1 MASVTTVSPTIDTR
15 DHRPGV
21 DRRDQRSNL
30 SGAVDLATVGGW
42 SVVSTFVVGGLD
54 LDYDGSGPAVDIG
67 AGRVARQAPG
77 GGQELVAIDAESGVS
92 LDTATTHYLFF
103 TGADEFDVRDA
114 DEPPD
119 ARSLLFGIIDTD
131 ADTTT
136 TSTRG
141 RSPVSQFLGLGGE
154 SSSVQFGNA
163 SNPSVLEAEDMADGT
178 TRRFREFVPSGK
190 TLELLSIGV
199 IESGVSGSVTG
210 LTAKVVDA
218 SGPTDL
224 YSTENKRDDGT
235 PLLAVDGG
243 ADLEMQLDNAT
254 GSTQTGV
261 AGRWVYRLVELS
273 TPPTAVFAL
282 GGYDDTI
289 TDLDSVEK
297 WDGSSWSSLSSMP
310 TKLTNHG
317 ASVTDAGNVLVIGG
331 RDSNGNR
338 VDSVA
343 EWDGSSWSSV
353 SSLSVPRGQHAATI
367 DDSGT
372 IYAIAGEDDAG
383 NRLASV
389 ETYDGSSWSSISSLS
404 QTRVDL
410 AATVDANGNVYALG
424 GFDSDGNELDT
435 VEKWDGNSWSTIT
448 SMNKKRGLLGAT
460 VDSNGDIYAIAGTTG
475 SSTFTTSVEKWD
487 GSSWSSVA
495 SLNRARRGHA
505 ATVDKDG
512 NLYAIGGYGS
522 TFDEM
527 DSVEQFDGSNWSGI
541 SNMSKHRNKVAAAG
555 QPYQLLF

>member
-1 MASVTTVSPTIDTR
+1 
-15 DHRPGV
+15 
-21 DRRDQRSNL
+21 
-30 SGAVDLATVGGW
+30 
-42 SVVSTFVVGGLD
+42 VSTFVVGGLD
-54 LDYDGSGPAVDIG
+54 LDYDSSGPAVDIG

-136 TSTRG
+136 TATRG

-154 SSSVQFGNA
+154 SSPIQFPDA

-199 IESGVSGSVTG
+199 IESGVSGGVTD

-235 PLLAVDGG
+235 PLLADDGG

-261 AGRWVYRLVELS
+261 AGRWIYRLVEQ
-273 TPPTAVFAL
+273 PTTTLTGIFAL
-282 GGYDDTI
+282 GGYDTTANI
-289 TDLDSVEK
+289 TDTAEKWDGSSWSTISPMSNERTAHAAASDDTGAPYAIGERGSADVEK
-297 WDGSSWSSLSSMP
+297 WDGSSWTAVASLP
-310 TKLTNHG
+310 AIRKKF
-317 ASVTDAGNVLVIGG
+317 
-331 RDSNGNR
+331 
-338 VDSVA
+338 
-343 EWDGSSWSSV
+343 
-353 SSLSVPRGQHAATI
+353 AATV
-367 DDSGT
+367 DNSGAL
-372 IYAIAGEDDAG
+372 YAIAGRDNASTW
-383 NRLASV
+383 LATV
-389 ETYDGSSWSSISSLS
+389 DRYDGSSWSAISNLS
-404 QTRVDL
+404 TKR
-410 AATVDANGNVYALG
+410 ASHSATVDASGNVYAIG
-424 GFDSDGNELDT
+424 GWDSGYTKLDS
-435 VEKWDGNSWSTIT
+435 VEQWDGSSWTTVS
-448 SMNKKRGLLGAT
+448 SMQTKRNLFGAA
-460 VDSNGDIYAIAGTTG
+460 VDGAGDIYAIGG
-475 SSTFTTSVEKWD
+475 STPANNYSDLVEKYD

-495 SLNRARRGHA
+495 TLNTGRNSHA
-505 ATVDKDG
+505 TAVDTSG
-512 NLYAIGGYGS
+512 NIYALGGQDSGGVLK
-522 TFDEM
+522 
-527 DSVEQFDGSNWSGI
+527 SVEKFDGSSWSTI
-541 SNMSKHRNKVAAAG
+541 ASMSQFRQNFAAAG